1 MTGDD
6 AGGHLPAGAIVRRL
20 LAHGVLSP
28 GEVVDG
34 EVVLSDLSQSNCVYA
49 LDDSAGRALVI
60 KAGRGERPLDQ
71 GSRQREHELYRTVAA
86 NPAVAAAAPVPG
98 LVADL
103 GDVLVLRRV
112 SRGDT
117 LGARYRAGGLAAVD
131 GAALGRAVGRWH
143 LLGDVL
149 LHADPSWPGP
159 GRLPWVMRSLAMDRA
174 ELVHL
179 HPPLAELA
187 GRLDETDRLASTLD
201 AAAAAWRPT
210 ALVHGDIRWDNA
222 LIAQGGGE
230 VTLVDWEFADHGDA
244 GWDVASSVVEAMVA
258 VFVDEGCTGIDDVL
272 LTIAGHVDAV
282 VTAYCEARGEGAE
295 GAVVSAARLA
305 PVRLLLAAFQHAAWI
320 PSTGVETGAGLGRL
334 AAQLAADPQ
343 RLLDLSLPAAR

>member
-6 AGGHLPAGAIVRRL
+6 AGGPLSAGAIVRRL
-20 LAHGVLSP
+20 LAHHVLSSA
-28 GEVVDG
+28 EVVDG

-71 GSRQREHELYRTVAA
+71 GSRQREHELYRAVAA
-86 NPAVAAAAPVPG
+86 NPAVAAVAPLPG

-117 LGARYRAGGLAAVD
+117 LGARYRSGGLPAVD
-131 GAALGRAVGRWH
+131 GAAFGRAVGAWH
-143 LLGDVL
+143 RLGDAL
-149 LHADPSWPGP
+149 LDSDPSWPGP

-174 ELVHL
+174 ELVAL

-187 GRLDETDRLASTLD
+187 GRLDVTDRLATTLD
-201 AAAAAWRPT
+201 EAAAAWRPT
-210 ALVHGDIRWDNA
+210 ALIHGDIRWDNA
-222 LIAQGGGE
+222 LLAEGGGE

-244 GWDVASSVVEAMVA
+244 GWDVASAAVEAMVA
-258 VFVDEGCTGIDDVL
+258 VFVDGGCAGIDEVL
-272 LTIAGHVDAV
+272 RSVAGHVDAV
-282 VTAYCEARGEGAE
+282 ITGYREARCEGAE
-295 GAVVSAARLA
+295 EAVASAARLA

-320 PSTGVETGAGLGRL
+320 PFTGVETGAGLGRL
-334 AAQLAADPQ
+334 AAELAADPQ
-343 RLLDLSLPAAR
+343 RLLDLSLPVAR